1 MHRYPGDPNYA
12 LWVSPVNDFTGDGTF
27 LPSYFQLDENGDLV
41 LDNQGNPI
49 VNTDA
54 QGNPIGTIFREIR
67 PDNDATPTLVSSD
80 LVNGFTN
87 AWYTT
92 MDRDPFEPVLDSNG
106 DYITGPRWR
115 LQSNKFGQD
124 LPGVEIPL
132 IPHSQPPFQKGN
144 IKYEV
149 GELTTTTINLLD
161 WADGED
167 SPLRFSNGWTNAD
180 PSIVDENGVTVN
192 GLRLTDKLDVAFYI
206 KGDAKATQLYDVRL
220 VLEYEVASTLTV
232 TNTADAGVGS
242 LRAALLAA
250 NLNPGLDSINFAIA
264 DPGIQTIAPL
274 TALPT
279 LTDPIYVDG
288 SSQTGYTTSTPQIVI
303 DGSAA
308 GAAVDGLRLAT
319 VDSTIRGLVIQNF
332 DGDGIEILEGGDH
345 FLTANFL
352 GTDASGNLPQGN
364 GSFGIHIKRSA
375 GNTISDNLL
384 SGNGH
389 SGLALRGDAAAA
401 NIIVSNRIGT
411 NLAGTAAVGNQFNGI
426 VLTAAAQQNT
436 IGAAESGNLISGNG
450 LSGVYLAAAA
460 EENLVTENWVGS
472 SGNGLLPLGNG
483 MYGVYILDSAE
494 NVIDQNMVSGNGWAG
509 LAWYGSTTT
518 ENVLTGNRVG
528 LDVTGTQPLANAFFG
543 VWLAGGANHNR
554 LGGSNAGDTNVI
566 SGNGRGGVLFI
577 DSGTSYN
584 EVFGNYIGLN
594 ENGTAAVG
602 NGVHGVI
609 FRDGSSQNE
618 VGGSEP
624 GFGNVISGNAQV
636 GVLFEAGTQA
646 NLLVG
651 NRIGTNAEGKMAVG
665 NGVYGVH
672 VIDSPQN
679 QISNN
684 QIAGNALGGI
694 TIRGPAS
701 MFNVVTE
708 NLIGRLETQSM
719 GLANNNHGIFVTAGA
734 SQNQLGGTTAESGN
748 TIANNQGYG
757 VLIQDESVGNAMRFN
772 SIYDNAFSGIDLG
785 GDGATA
791 NDLLD
796 ADLGPNLLQN
806 TPVISSAFLSGN
818 MLQMTYR
825 VDTAPTN
832 ATYPLQIDFY
842 LADTSGLQGM
852 TYLGSD
858 VFTEADLNAGV
869 KVVDIEVDGLTAG
882 QVVLATATDG
892 DGLQN
897 TSEFSTDLTVVMV

>member
-1 MHRYPGDPNYA
+1 M
-12 LWVSPVNDFTGDGTF
+12 
-27 LPSYFQLDENGDLV
+27 
-41 LDNQGNPI
+41 
-49 VNTDA
+49 
-54 QGNPIGTIFREIR
+54 
-67 PDNDATPTLVSSD
+67 
-80 LVNGFTN
+80 
-87 AWYTT
+87 
-92 MDRDPFEPVLDSNG
+92 
-106 DYITGPRWR
+106 
-115 LQSNKFGQD
+115 
-124 LPGVEIPL
+124 
-132 IPHSQPPFQKGN
+132 
-144 IKYEV
+144 
-149 GELTTTTINLLD
+149 
-161 WADGED
+161 
-167 SPLRFSNGWTNAD
+167 
-180 PSIVDENGVTVN
+180 
-192 GLRLTDKLDVAFYI
+192 
-206 KGDAKATQLYDVRL
+206 
-220 VLEYEVASTLTV
+220 
-232 TNTADAGVGS
+232 
-242 LRAALLAA
+242 
-250 NLNPGLDSINFAIA
+250 
-264 DPGIQTIAPL
+264 
-274 TALPT
+274 
-279 LTDPIYVDG
+279 TDPIYVDG
-288 SSQTGYTTSTPQIVI
+288 SSQTGYTTATPQIVI

-460 EENLVTENWVGS
+460 KENLVTENWVGS

-509 LAWYGSTTT
+509 LALYGSTTT
-518 ENVLTGNRVG
+518 ENLLTGNRVG

-577 DSGTSYN
+577 DSGTSNN

-719 GLANNNHGIFVTAGA
+719 GLANNNHGIFLTAGA
-734 SQNQLGGTTAESGN
+734 SQNQLGGTTPESGN